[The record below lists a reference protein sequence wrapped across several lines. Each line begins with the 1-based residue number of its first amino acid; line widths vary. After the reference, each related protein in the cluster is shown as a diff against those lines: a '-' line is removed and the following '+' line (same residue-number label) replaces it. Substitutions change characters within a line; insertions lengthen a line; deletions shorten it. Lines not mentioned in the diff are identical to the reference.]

1 MHQRGILGSAL
12 AAIFVACL
20 SVTAHAAGEDAAVPP
35 NVRIV
40 TPDSSVPPEIAAF
53 SGKWVGWWGPR
64 ALHSILVVQKIHP
77 ADAKG
82 WHKVEAIY
90 SRGTN
95 LSFGYHAPEYGDHDG
110 RIKDG
115 ELVIEARGV
124 VLRYRLAPDRRI
136 LQGELDNLARK
147 VRVRGMFTK
156 ASE

>member
-1 MHQRGILGSAL
+1 MHRRRILEIIL
-12 AAIFVACL
+12 AATFVACL
-20 SVTAHAAGEDAAVPP
+20 TATAHAAGEDAAVPP
-35 NVRIV
+35 NIRIV
-40 TPDSSVPPEIAAF
+40 TPDSSIPPDVAAF

-64 ALHSILVVQKIHP
+64 ALHSILVVQKIQP

-82 WHKVEAIY
+82 RHKVEAIY

-95 LSFGYHAPEYGDHDG
+95 LGFGFHAPEYGDHDG
-110 RIKDG
+110 MIKDG